1 MTFREALTRQAT
13 VSGGDNGGHGADDTD
28 IEDGDGNGG
37 SGSPGH

>member
-1 MTFREALTRQAT
+1 MTFGEALTRQAT